1 MPEARPIRGALLCI
15 AALLLFACMDA
26 TTKYLAERHEIPLI
40 MAVRYLGNLL
50 LMVTLLGPTHGRRM
64 IGIHRKGLVLV
75 RALSLALASLC
86 VGSALKYLPVAET
99 TAITFLAPI
108 LLVVAAGRLLGERVG
123 WIGWIAA
130 LLGFAGVLLIVR
142 PGTGLEPM
150 GVLFVLAAVLFNLSY
165 QFLSRLLASTEQ
177 TVALL
182 FYTAFVGS
190 IFFGLALP
198 WYLDEPTP
206 GLFDAVLLASLGVY
220 GGLGH
225 FLFTAAFRE
234 APASLLAPLN
244 YLQLL
249 WAGLLGWLVFG
260 HVPDRVSAIGMLI
273 IAASGVL
280 IALKTR
286 RPPPKRSA

>member
-1 MPEARPIRGALLCI
+1 
-15 AALLLFACMDA
+15 
-26 TTKYLAERHEIPLI
+26 
-40 MAVRYLGNLL
+40 L
-50 LMVTLLGPTHGRRM
+50 LMVAILGRTHGRRM
-64 IGIHRKGLVLV
+64 LVTQRRGLVLV

-108 LLVVAAGRLLGERVG
+108 LLVVAAGRFLGERVG
-123 WIGWIAA
+123 SIGWIAA

-142 PGTGLEPM
+142 PGTGLDPT
-150 GVLFVLAAVLFNLSY
+150 GVMFVVAAVFCNLSY
-165 QFLSRLLASTEQ
+165 QFLSRLLAATEQ

-182 FYTAFVGS
+182 FYTALVGS
-190 IFFGLALP
+190 IFFTLALP
-198 WYLDEPTP
+198 WYLGGRVPDP
-206 GLFDAVLLASLGVY
+206 FDALLMASIGVY

-260 HVPDRVSAIGMLI
+260 HVPDEVSLLGMAII
-273 IAASGVL
+273 VSSGVL
-280 IALKTR
+280 IALKTSK
-286 RPPPKRSA
+286 PPPKRSA

>member
-1 MPEARPIRGALLCI
+1 MPEARPLRGALLCI
-15 AALLLFACMDA
+15 SALLLFACMDT

-40 MAVRYLGNLL
+40 MAARYLGNLL
-50 LMVTLLGPTHGRRM
+50 LMLAILGPSHGRRLAAM
-64 IGIHRKGLVLV
+64 QRK
-75 RALSLALASLC
+75 SLALASLC

-108 LLVVAAGRLLGERVG
+108 LLVSVAGRFLGERVG

-142 PGTGLEPM
+142 PGIGLDPTGVM
-150 GVLFVLAAVLFNLSY
+150 FVMAAVFCNLSY
-165 QFLSRLLASTEQ
+165 QFLSRLLAATEQ

-182 FYTAFVGS
+182 FYTALVGS
-190 IFFGLALP
+190 LFFGAMLP
-198 WYLDEPTP
+198 WYLGQEGP
-206 GLFDAVLLASLGVY
+206 GIFDAMLMASVGVY

-234 APASLLAPLN
+234 APASLLAPLG
-244 YLQLL
+244 Y
-249 WAGLLGWLVFG
+249 LVFG
-260 HVPDRVSAIGMLI
+260 HVPDELSLLGMGIVVS
-273 IAASGVL
+273 SGVL

-286 RPPPKRSA
+286 KPPPKRSA